1 VIGVTNTIVPFVPA
15 MLAQRTGVL
24 CAVSS
29 MAGHRALP
37 GRAAYSASKKAV
49 TTFMDGVRM
58 ELHGSGVHAMTVC
71 PGFVRTPL
79 TDGMKGL
86 LFLVELD
93 DAVGAIAG
101 AIEAR
106 RNTFTFPWQMNLL
119 KEVVTRVPESLLRRF
134 APKARERSQ
143 L

>member
-1 VIGVTNTIVPFVPA
+1 MP
-15 MLAQRTGVL
+15 VL

-29 MAGHRALP
+29 VAGHLALP
-37 GRAAYSASKKAV
+37 GRVAYSASKKAV
-49 TTFMDGVRM
+49 TTFMDGLRM
-58 ELHGSGVHAMTVC
+58 ELHGSGVHAMTIC

-79 TDGMKGL
+79 TDGTKGM

-93 DAVGAIAG
+93 DAVRAMAG

-106 RNTFTFPWQMNLL
+106 RNTFTFPWQMNVL
-119 KEVVTRVPESLLRRF
+119 KELLARAPEWVVRRA
-134 APKARERSQ
+134 APRPRERSQ